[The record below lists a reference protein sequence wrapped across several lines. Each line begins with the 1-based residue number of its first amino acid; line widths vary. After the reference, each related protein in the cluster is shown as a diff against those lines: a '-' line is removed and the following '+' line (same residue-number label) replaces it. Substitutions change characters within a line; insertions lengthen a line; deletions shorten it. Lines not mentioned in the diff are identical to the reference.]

1 MDATGYYGEYTAQ
14 AVANFQNQNSLDSTG
29 IVDEKTYNALF
40 SDNAV
45 ANPKTEVVSGEVSP
59 AVSAAPIE
67 MPSSTGA
74 SQFILSNE
82 KNQNYSDTASSVAV
96 QSVKSADK
104 ALAKSNAASTP
115 TLVAAV
121 QRSAKVGL
129 WFVLVAVILGA
140 IAFVFFLRDRKLSRY
155 SRYVARKKKRA
166 TKAELDARW

>member
-96 QSVKSADK
+96 QSVS
-104 ALAKSNAASTP
+104 LP
-115 TLVAAV
+115 TRLLQSQMSQAHRLLLP
-121 QRSAKVGL
+121 Q
-129 WFVLVAVILGA
+129 F
-140 IAFVFFLRDRKLSRY
+140 RDPQM
-155 SRYVARKKKRA
+155 
-166 TKAELDARW
+166 

>member
-1 MDATGYYGEYTAQ
+1 MDVTGYYGEYTAQ

-82 KNQNYSDTASSVAV
+82 KNQNYSDTASSDCAEDNCNKHKPKTYICG
-96 QSVKSADK
+96 SLNCGNKSRCAC
-104 ALAKSNAASTP
+104 
-115 TLVAAV
+115 
-121 QRSAKVGL
+121 G
-129 WFVLVAVILGA
+129 I
-140 IAFVFFLRDRKLSRY
+140 
-155 SRYVARKKKRA
+155 
-166 TKAELDARW
+166 